1 MDSYFLLK
9 LIHII
14 CAVVLAGT
22 GVGIAFFLFMA
33 NRSNNVQAIAVTTR
47 HVVLADWIFTAPAI
61 IVQLIS
67 GILLM
72 LELDYSFS
80 SSWFL
85 TVLALFVIVGICWLP
100 VVYIQYLLRTMAEQ
114 AVATGALSSK
124 FKKLM
129 RLWTT
134 LGIAA
139 LITILVI
146 FWLMIFK
153 PLAVV

>member
-1 MDSYFLLK
+1 
-9 LIHII
+9 
-14 CAVVLAGT
+14 
-22 GVGIAFFLFMA
+22 
-33 NRSNNVQAIAVTTR
+33 
-47 HVVLADWIFTAPAI
+47 
-61 IVQLIS
+61 
-67 GILLM
+67 M

-100 VVYIQYLLRTMAEQ
+100 VVYIQYLLRTMAEK
-114 AVATGALSSK
+114 AVATGALSPK
-124 FKKLM
+124 FKTLM

>member
-14 CAVVLAGT
+14 CAVVLVGT

-47 HVVLADWIFTAPAI
+47 HVVLADWIFTTPAI

-100 VVYIQYLLRTMAEQ
+100 VVYIQYLLRTMAEK
-114 AVATGALSSK
+114 AVATGALSPK

>member
-14 CAVVLAGT
+14 CAVVLVGT

-47 HVVLADWIFTAPAI
+47 HVVLADWIFTTPAI

-100 VVYIQYLLRTMAEQ
+100 VVYIQYLLRAVAEQ
-114 AVATGALSSK
+114 AVATGALSPK
-124 FKKLM
+124 FKTLM